1 MTGQQ
6 LRYSPIIVLSSGRC
20 GSTMLSNMLNLH
32 PDLLSISEF
41 FTFHSTALFSRWR
54 ITGNGMWNVL
64 THQPQ
69 LVRYLLRKDYE
80 ELLYPFEDPDARFG
94 RKTVP
99 PILCVTLP
107 HLTNQY
113 ERLFDELEPIV
124 RNFPRQSPANHC
136 RDLFEW
142 LCDRFDRKVWVERS
156 GGSSMYAS
164 RLMCRFPEAKL
175 INIHRDGRDVAISM
189 FEHHPF
195 RGIAPYILALQKRR
209 YDPFRVEAKRSEFW
223 DSMALRLQP
232 LKYLSRFPIP
242 MSADRLELVHFG
254 ALWSSMVD
262 ATQDFIQDLPSEQV
276 LDVRFDDL
284 QQNAEREVR
293 RIIRFISSDLE
304 SGEWVRKAAGIP
316 RPSRSRLA
324 QLDPEERAALT
335 EACRP
340 GLERLGY
347 AV

>member
-1 MTGQQ
+1 MTGRG
-6 LRYSPIIVLSSGRC
+6 LRYPPVIVLSSGRC

-32 PDLLSISEF
+32 PGILSISEF
-41 FTFHSTALFSRWR
+41 FTLHSTALFSRWR
-54 ITGNGMWNVL
+54 MTGNGMWHVL

-69 LVRYLLRKDYE
+69 LVRYLLREDYE
-80 ELLYPFEDPDARFG
+80 ELLYPFDDPDSRFG

-107 HLTNQY
+107 HLTENY
-113 ERLFDELEPIV
+113 ERLFDDMEPIV

-136 RDLFEW
+136 RSLFEW
-142 LCDRFDRKVWVERS
+142 LCERFDRKVWVERS

-164 RLMCRFPEAKL
+164 RLIYRFPEAKV
-175 INIHRDGRDVAISM
+175 INMHRDGRDVALSM
-189 FEHHPF
+189 FRHHPF
-195 RGIAPYILALQKRR
+195 RGIAPYIIALQKRR
-209 YDPFRVEAKRSEFW
+209 YDPFRVEAKHGEFW

-242 MSADRLELVHFG
+242 MSADRLEIAHFG
-254 ALWSSMVD
+254 AIWSSMVE
-262 ATQDFIQDLPSEQV
+262 AAQDFIQNLPSEQV

-284 QQNAEREVR
+284 QQNAERELR
-293 RIIRFISSDLE
+293 RIIRFVSCDLE
-304 SGEWVRKAAGIP
+304 NEDWVREAAGIP
-316 RPSRSRLA
+316 RPSRSKFA
-324 QLDPEERAALT
+324 QLNPEERAALT